1 MNSISLEDT
10 ITKAASLKG
19 LSLSEEDK
27 KVIVGM
33 YALQL
38 YKSTLELF
46 LSMLGSK
53 QETHEKV
60 QNLFNSLAASL
71 SPDEQNTFKKVLEE
85 EKARILIEIFS
96 GLNPSDQTANQTP

>member
-1 MNSISLEDT
+1 MNTVSLEDT

-38 YKSTLELF
+38 YKATLELF
-46 LSMLGSK
+46 LSMLGNK
-53 QETHEKV
+53 QETHEKI
-60 QNLFNSLAASL
+60 QELFNSLGSTL
-71 SPDEQNTFKKVLEE
+71 SSDEQNTFNKVLEE
-85 EKARILIEIFS
+85 EKARILIEVFS
-96 GLNPSDQTANQTP
+96 GLKTTD

>member
-1 MNSISLEDT
+1 MNSLEDT

-38 YKSTLELF
+38 YKATLELF
-46 LSMLGSK
+46 LTMLGNK
-53 QETHEKV
+53 QETHEKI
-60 QNLFNSLAASL
+60 QGLFNSLGAAL
-71 SPDEQNTFKKVLEE
+71 SPDEQNTFNKVIEE
-85 EKARILIEIFS
+85 EKARILIEVFS
-96 GLNPSDQTANQTP
+96 GLNNTD